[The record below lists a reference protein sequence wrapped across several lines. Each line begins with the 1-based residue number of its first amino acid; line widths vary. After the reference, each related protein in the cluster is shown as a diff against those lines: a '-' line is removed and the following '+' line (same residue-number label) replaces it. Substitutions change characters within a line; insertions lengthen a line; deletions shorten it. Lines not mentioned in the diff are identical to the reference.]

1 MPVGTDLRPVS
12 VPTPLAII
20 HAGNQR
26 QAMDWSLVLTS
37 QGIEVVI
44 EELPEHGWVLLV
56 PPEDHARAARAI
68 ALYCHENR
76 RWGWRQTLSLPEF
89 TFHWG
94 VLFWCL
100 GLIFF
105 HWLGEGWAGRLE
117 QAGAMNDRVAATGQ
131 WWRVFTAQCLHA
143 DVGHLA
149 ANASTGFLL
158 LGLAMARFGP
168 GPAMLGV
175 LLAGAL
181 GNVAS
186 HFIHTQR
193 YVGLGASGMV
203 MGALGML
210 AAQWVGVLRHQPHAW
225 RLVLGSF
232 AGGAFL
238 FIFTGLNPASDVVA
252 HTGGFLAG
260 LGLGAG
266 LSWLPERWLKAAWF
280 GHLCGALALMVLA
293 TAWALALSGWS

>member
-1 MPVGTDLRPVS
+1 MS
-12 VPTPLAII
+12 APTPLAII

-56 PPEDHARAARAI
+56 PPEDHARGARAI

-100 GLIFF
+100 GIILF
-105 HWLGEGWAGRLE
+105 HWLSEGWLGRLE
-117 QAGAMNDRVAATGQ
+117 HVGAMNDRVAATGQ
-131 WWRVFTAQCLHA
+131 WWRLFTAQCLHA

-158 LGLAMARFGP
+158 VGLAMARFGP
-168 GPAMLGV
+168 GPALLAV
-175 LLAGAL
+175 LLAGAA
-181 GNVAS
+181 GNLAS
-186 HFIHTQR
+186 HFIHAER

-203 MGALGML
+203 MGALGLL
-210 AAQWVGVLRHQPHAW
+210 AAQLVGVLRHQPHAW
-225 RLVLGSF
+225 RLVLGGLS
-232 AGGAFL
+232 GGVFL
-238 FIFTGLNPASDVVA
+238 FILTGLNPASDVMA
-252 HTGGFLAG
+252 HTGGFVGGVA
-260 LGLGAG
+260 LGILFA
-266 LSWLPERWLKAAWF
+266 WVPERWWKQAWF
-280 GHLCGALALMVLA
+280 GHVAGAIALLLLAI
-293 TAWALALSGWS
+293 AWGLALSA